1 MIWYWIGVFIALCVN
16 TVVLFMIAKETKQ
29 VTLGAVF
36 AAVVLSLFS
45 WVELG
50 FVILFVVIYL
60 IGELDNIVIW
70 KSNKGE

>member
-36 AAVVLSLFS
+36 AAVVLSVFVGGA
-45 WVELG
+45 WVCY
-50 FVILFVVIYL
+50 IIRRDISY
-60 IGELDNIVIW
+60 W
-70 KSNKGE
+70 

>member
-1 MIWYWIGVFIALCVN
+1 MIWYWIGVFIALCLH

-60 IGELDNIVIW
+60 IGELGNIVIW

>member
-16 TVVLFMIAKETKQ
+16 TVVLFMIAREVKQ
-29 VTLGAVF
+29 VTLNNVF
-36 AAVVLSLFS
+36 AAIVFSLFS

-50 FVILFVVIYL
+50 FIILLVVIYL
-60 IGELDNIVIW
+60 IGELAIW

>member
-16 TVVLFMIAKETKQ
+16 TVVLFMIAREVNQ
-29 VTLGAVF
+29 VTLNNVF
-36 AAVVLSLFS
+36 AAIVFSLFS

-50 FVILFVVIYL
+50 FIILLVVIYL
-60 IGELDNIVIW
+60 IGELGNIAIW

>member
-16 TVVLFMIAKETKQ
+16 TVVLFMIAREVKQ
-29 VTLGAVF
+29 VTLNNVF
-36 AAVVLSLFS
+36 AAIVFSLFS

-50 FVILFVVIYL
+50 FIILLVVIYL
-60 IGELDNIVIW
+60 IGELGNIAIW

>member
-29 VTLGAVF
+29 VALGTVF
-36 AAVVLSLFS
+36 AVIVRSLFS

-50 FVILFVVIYL
+50 FIILFVVIYL
-60 IGELDNIVIW
+60 IGELSNIVIW
-70 KSNKGE
+70 KSNRGE

>member
-29 VTLGAVF
+29 VTLGA
-36 AAVVLSLFS
+36 AVVLSLFS

-60 IGELDNIVIW
+60 IGELGNIVIW

>member
-1 MIWYWIGVFIALCVN
+1 MIWYWIG
-16 TVVLFMIAKETKQ
+16 
-29 VTLGAVF
+29 
-36 AAVVLSLFS
+36 VLSLFS

-60 IGELDNIVIW
+60 IGELGNIVIW

>member
-45 WVELG
+45 WVGL
-50 FVILFVVIYL
+50 LYY
-60 IGELDNIVIW
+60 
-70 KSNKGE
+70 SS

>member
-50 FVILFVVIYL
+50 FHHP
-60 IGELDNIVIW
+60 GGWDGIVHNPDC
-70 KSNKGE
+70 KCSKK

>member
-16 TVVLFMIAKETKQ
+16 TVVLFMIAKQ

-60 IGELDNIVIW
+60 IGELGNIVIW